1 MTYKRILPMLC
12 CLIATVVSQAS
23 EEQRDAI
30 LSQITGAQM
39 PKTVINIQKMGAKGN
54 GTSDC
59 LPAFRKAFKKA
70 AKLGGARI
78 VVPTGTYYI
87 KGPLHLVSNVCL
99 EIQEGATLK
108 FAPEPEYYLPAVKTS
123 WEGTFVQ
130 NYSPFIYGY
139 QLHDISIIGKGT
151 IDGNA
156 MTTFAT
162 WRNKQKAAG
171 IDYIPSNDFSFY
183 DNMLDTAF
191 LLNAVPARYTKLGLS
206 ELETYFAAAHGYR
219 LCC

>member
-1 MTYKRILPMLC
+1 MTYKRILLMLC

-30 LSQITGAQM
+30 LCQITGAQM

-162 WRNKQKAAG
+162 WRNKQKAAQQ
-171 IDYIPSNDFSFY
+171 
-183 DNMLDTAF
+183 
-191 LLNAVPARYTKLGLS
+191 R
-206 ELETYFAAAHGYR
+206 
-219 LCC
+219 

>member
-1 MTYKRILPMLC
+1 MTIFQC
-12 CLIATVVSQAS
+12 VVCKTDCSFAYGICAGQNAVS
-23 EEQRDAI
+23 CNQ
-30 LSQITGAQM
+30 
-39 PKTVINIQKMGAKGN
+39 TVINIQKMGAKGN

-130 NYSPFIYGY
+130 NYR
-139 QLHDISIIGKGT
+139 H
-151 IDGNA
+151 
-156 MTTFAT
+156 
-162 WRNKQKAAG
+162 
-171 IDYIPSNDFSFY
+171 
-183 DNMLDTAF
+183 
-191 LLNAVPARYTKLGLS
+191 
-206 ELETYFAAAHGYR
+206 YR
-219 LCC
+219 R